1 MNLRHELDDETIHHI
16 YTNYSAEMAVKYY
29 LAARGENSEG
39 IEYKN
44 LIYGMY
50 VLDDDLRNDTS
61 QANLA
66 DERYLLNSGII
77 SCKRKE
83 IQKFY
88 EKSRINDMEI
98 YEYPAVNNSIT
109 NPFEQLK
116 DRYYDSPFI
125 NTEY

>member
-16 YTNYSAEMAVKYY
+16 YTNYSAEMAIKYY

-50 VLDDDLRNDTS
+50 VLDDDLRNDTC

-66 DERYLLNSGII
+66 DERYLLNCGII

-83 IQKFY
+83 IRNFY
-88 EKSRINDMEI
+88 EKSRINDMDI
-98 YEYPAVNNSIT
+98 YEYPADNN
-109 NPFEQLK
+109 NPFEQPK
-116 DRYYDSPFI
+116 DIYDDAPFI